1 MKLIES
7 NRIEFKRELTKDLDI
22 EKEIVAFLNYREGGM
37 LYIGIDDD
45 GTPVGVKDI
54 DGDMLKLKD
63 RIRKGISPSPM
74 GLFDV
79 CMESIDNVPVIRVF
93 VASGSEKPYYKT
105 LYGMSGRGCYMR
117 VGTAAEPMTTS
128 QIEEMFSHR
137 VHNSIKNM
145 VSPRQDLTFTQLR
158 IYYQEHGLSLNDNF
172 LRTLELLTNDG
183 RLNYAAYLL
192 ADENG
197 NSMKLAKYAGSDRY
211 ELVSNNEY
219 GYCCLLTAAQKVLD
233 KLDVENKVSSVI
245 TPTGRH
251 DTLQWNKIAIREALI
266 NAIVHN
272 DYSYEAPSKV
282 ELFSD
287 HLEITSIGRIPDGL
301 SKEDFFK
308 GVSVPRNK
316 ELMRVFRD
324 VEMVEAL
331 GSGMLRIMRTYGLE
345 CYEFGDNFIRF
356 RVNYGTVNVTANDTV
371 NDGNVTVSGESG
383 TVNVTVNDENV
394 TVSGESGTVN
404 VTVNDSD
411 EIGEIISQ
419 LNERQIEILK
429 YIGCST
435 CNEETP
441 AKIETIVEYPFVNY
455 ESMAQQF
462 GVVKMTIKRDFDK
475 LRKVYGLVCRVGADK
490 NGVWLLTDKGMAVYQ
505 HLN

>member
-105 LYGMSGRGCYMR
+105 HYGMSERGCYMR

-331 GSGMLRIMRTYGLE
+331 GSGMLRIMRTYGPE

-356 RVNYGTVNVTANDTV
+356 RVNYGTVNVT
-371 NDGNVTVSGESG
+371 
-383 TVNVTVNDENV
+383 VNDENV
-394 TVSGESGTVN
+394 TVN

-411 EIGEIISQ
+411 EIGAIISL